1 MAWLAVPQMIAPP
14 ATGIGVSLYHNCP
27 YPAGFLTK
35 ISASSGMETDN
46 VKSNIMK
53 FLVILATSKVF
64 IT

>member
-1 MAWLAVPQMIAPP
+1 MIAPP

-46 VKSNIMK
+46 VTMPPPSSEPKE
-53 FLVILATSKVF
+53 
-64 IT
+64 